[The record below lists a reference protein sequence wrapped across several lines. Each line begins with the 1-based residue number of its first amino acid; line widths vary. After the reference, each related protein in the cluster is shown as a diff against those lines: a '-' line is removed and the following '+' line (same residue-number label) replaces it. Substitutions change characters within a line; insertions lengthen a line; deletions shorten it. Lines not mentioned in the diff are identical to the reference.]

1 MRNITNIAWKCCAYY
16 ILNID
21 MIIKLL
27 YYENNNLI
35 LLMHNT
41 VIILIVQALMALLHL
56 LSAKARNH
64 Q

>member
-1 MRNITNIAWKCCAYY
+1 MLC
-16 ILNID
+16 ILYID

-27 YYENNNLI
+27 YYENNKLI

-41 VIILIVQALMALLHL
+41 VIIPIVQALMVLLHL
-56 LSAKARNH
+56 LSAKARHH